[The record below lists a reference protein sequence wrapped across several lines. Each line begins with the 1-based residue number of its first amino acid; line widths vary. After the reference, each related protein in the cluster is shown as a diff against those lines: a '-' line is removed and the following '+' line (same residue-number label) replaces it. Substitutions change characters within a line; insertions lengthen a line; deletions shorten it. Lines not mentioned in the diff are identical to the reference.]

1 MGVPRISTAKKAN
14 VGEVPNLQLKD
25 YAVNVI
31 HADHLRTAID
41 KGLADKSPSS
51 FIVFDEVDE
60 MYSPTLRT
68 SAARRMCQLCPKFV
82 AQTAT
87 PMRKNESQLLT
98 WLADT
103 CAFPVNSNNFLVA
116 ASGMVSVQLEL
127 GIVAREEELLV
138 PMTDAVRT
146 LCRRHLQLRSSTR
159 WLEMAREIQALTDE
173 TMVERAVSLSK
184 TDRAQYP
191 DGGVLLVADTLQH
204 AAKLIEACGAH
215 VRTGDFASLEAPNA
229 KDYAIVVVT
238 KDKDRGYNSA
248 ARLGV
253 LVTGAYAGNGASR
266 HQIRGRLR
274 RLGQRRKEVLFLT
287 VCIENSLLHLLHSR
301 HSAVDTM
308 NITLEQLGERFSAE
322 VLHGLAA

>member
-1 MGVPRISTAKKAN
+1 
-14 VGEVPNLQLKD
+14 
-25 YAVNVI
+25 
-31 HADHLRTAID
+31 
-41 KGLADKSPSS
+41 
-51 FIVFDEVDE
+51 
-60 MYSPTLRT
+60 
-68 SAARRMCQLCPKFV
+68 
-82 AQTAT
+82 
-87 PMRKNESQLLT
+87 
-98 WLADT
+98 
-103 CAFPVNSNNFLVA
+103 
-116 ASGMVSVQLEL
+116 
-127 GIVAREEELLV
+127 
-138 PMTDAVRT
+138 
-146 LCRRHLQLRSSTR
+146 
-159 WLEMAREIQALTDE
+159 
-173 TMVERAVSLSK
+173 MVERAVSLSK

-287 VCIENSLLHLLHSR
+287 VCIENSLLHLLHLR